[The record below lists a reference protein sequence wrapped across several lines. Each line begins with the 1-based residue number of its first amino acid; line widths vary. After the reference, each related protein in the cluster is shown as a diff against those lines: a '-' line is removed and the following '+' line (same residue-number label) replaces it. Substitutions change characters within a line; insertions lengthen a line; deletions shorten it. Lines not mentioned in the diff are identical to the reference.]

1 MQKTPWS
8 LIAKRMASIGLLP
21 IPTKKNKESLIKW
34 STVSLA
40 SLDQNYYSAFDSDKC
55 GGIAIVAGPKSGGLE
70 CLDVDSANDLDGTM
84 FESLTNAIIDHSPAL
99 YERLTIAST
108 PSGGYHI
115 LYRTK
120 VNRRNVKLARRMS
133 TDQELEEAKSER
145 KASGRD
151 YENMAPFPIVLIET
165 RGDGG
170 YFLGWPSPGYNFI
183 KGNYG
188 TIMEITDEDAEVLFD
203 ISKQFDQL
211 PADTNARSS
220 QASKPSSIPGKS
232 PQSGINLG
240 QEPSSV
246 PDKVQK
252 SASKKY
258 LVTPWDDYIQKADV
272 VTYLEEAGWRI
283 VRTIPSP
290 DDGRLVVYLKRPGV
304 SDKDVS
310 ATFNH
315 VPGKVFCF
323 STSTRLPDNKPL
335 NAFDV
340 FLYDKHSGN
349 IKLAV
354 EDLERMGYGVR
365 RTPSNEQSKE
375 IPLPTSKESKA
386 ISIAMKRSSEMVR
399 GDHLETWWTVTLTEK
414 RNGEISKSI
423 VIHQYKFVK
432 WLESKGL
439 RCRVE
444 GESVF
449 LILVE
454 GMTCRD
460 TTKKEVADLVN
471 DYISSLPNR
480 FDFIDREDLRE
491 HFMKGVH
498 VYLSD
503 IRISMVKSFDKED
516 LIRDD
521 KEASY
526 IPFENGV
533 LKVSKHGE
541 SIIPYKLFHKLVWRD
556 AIKKHKYESP
566 ESDED
571 RHNTISRHPFNI
583 FLYNISGRDQ
593 ERLDNL
599 KQLLGYCLV
608 TYKDPSIPAAVILC
622 DSKVSERSEGGTG
635 KGILVKALSQIRST
649 VYEDGK
655 IANKKNQSE
664 FRFSRVTDSTE
675 ILHLA
680 DVEKGFDFEAMF
692 SLLTEGM
699 PINRKFR
706 AEEFIP
712 YERSPKLVIS
722 TNYTVS
728 GRGSSHDRR
737 RVEFELA
744 DHYNARRTPFSDFGH
759 HFFDGWNEQQWN
771 GFYVI
776 MAQCIKMYLQNGM
789 PKFVGINIDLR
800 KFKDETSSDFLAWFT
815 TKFGS
820 RDEVMQYGPRTSGR
834 FHFGMLYSEYLG
846 FSGLERSETRPNRF
860 KNFMAC
866 GCSFVG
872 LEMQEIS
879 EKRAQSS
886 EYERYLHIAIPGNGP
901 TEHTDAKLTKPTVV
915 QIGMNIGDHIPSTEN
930 Q

>member
-1 MQKTPWS
+1 
-8 LIAKRMASIGLLP
+8 
-21 IPTKKNKESLIKW
+21 
-34 STVSLA
+34 
-40 SLDQNYYSAFDSDKC
+40 
-55 GGIAIVAGPKSGGLE
+55 LE
-70 CLDVDSANDLDGTM
+70 D
-84 FESLTNAIIDHSPAL
+84 
-99 YERLTIAST
+99 
-108 PSGGYHI
+108 
-115 LYRTK
+115 
-120 VNRRNVKLARRMS
+120 
-133 TDQELEEAKSER
+133 
-145 KASGRD
+145 
-151 YENMAPFPIVLIET
+151 
-165 RGDGG
+165 
-170 YFLGWPSPGYNFI
+170 
-183 KGNYG
+183 
-188 TIMEITDEDAEVLFD
+188 
-203 ISKQFDQL
+203 
-211 PADTNARSS
+211 
-220 QASKPSSIPGKS
+220 
-232 PQSGINLG
+232 
-240 QEPSSV
+240 
-246 PDKVQK
+246 
-252 SASKKY
+252 
-258 LVTPWDDYIQKADV
+258 
-272 VTYLEEAGWRI
+272 AGWRI

-340 FLYDKHSGN
+340 FLHDKHSGN

-365 RTPSNEQSKE
+365 RSPVSEASKST
-375 IPLPTSKESKA
+375 PLPTSKESKA
-386 ISIAMKRSSEMVR
+386 ISIALQRNEQMIR
-399 GDHLETWWTVTLTEK
+399 GEHLEVWWTVMLTEK
-414 RNGEISKSI
+414 KNGDVAKVIN
-423 VIHQYKFVK
+423 IHQYKFVK

-439 RCRVE
+439 RCKIE

-449 LILVE
+449 LILVD
-454 GMTCRD
+454 GMLCRD
-460 TTKKEVADLVN
+460 ISKKEVADLVN
-471 DYISSLPNR
+471 DYIYTLPNR

-503 IRISMVKSFDKED
+503 IRISMVKAFDYDD

-533 LKVSKHGE
+533 LKISKHGE
-541 SIIPYKLFHKLVWRD
+541 SIVPFRLFHKLVWKD
-556 AIKKHKYESP
+556 AIKKHKYEVP
-566 ESDED
+566 EGDED
-571 RHNTISRHPFNI
+571 RMNTINQHPFNM
-583 FLYNISGRDQ
+583 FLYNISGREQD
-593 ERLDNL
+593 RLDNL
-599 KQLLGYCLV
+599 KQLLGYCMV

-635 KGILVKALSQIRST
+635 KGILVKALSYIRST

-699 PINRKFR
+699 PINRKYR

-712 YERSPKLVIS
+712 YEKSPKLVIS
-722 TNYTVS
+722 TNYTVG

-744 DHYNARRTPFSDFGH
+744 DHYNARRTPYSDFGH
-759 HFFDGWNEQQWN
+759 HFFDGWNTQQWN

-776 MAQCIKMYLQNGM
+776 MAQCIKMYMQNGM
-789 PKFVGINIDLR
+789 PKFIGINIDLR

-820 RDEVMQYGPRTSGR
+820 RDEIMQYGPRTSGR

-860 KNFMAC
+860 KNFVAS

-872 LEMQEIS
+872 LEMQEVS

-886 EYERYLHIAIPGNGP
+886 EYERYLHITLPGSGP
-901 TEHTDAKLTKPTVV
+901 TDHTEGEVARRAMRDSVSQSALDLPETDHQPT
-915 QIGMNIGDHIPSTEN
+915 TT
-930 Q
+930 